1 MKIAALYDIHGNLP
15 ALNAVLED
23 LEHIQPDKFVIG
35 GDIVSGPMPEQ
46 TLQRLR
52 QIGEKAIFI
61 RGNGEREVV
70 AAFDGQLSALNL
82 SENARQITQW
92 VAQQLSQ
99 EQRDFLAHLPET
111 ATLNMAE
118 LGEILFCHATPRSD
132 LEIFTPRTPQE
143 RLRTLFHGVEQ
154 QIVVCG
160 HTHMQ
165 FDLRAGQQRI
175 LNAGSIGMPYADQ
188 PGAYWLLLGP
198 EGCEFHR
205 TSYDL
210 EAAAQAVRTS
220 GYPQAQEFAD
230 ENVLKIPTAEE
241 AMEVFKHMAT
251 AD

>member
-15 ALNAVLED
+15 ALNV
-23 LEHIQPDKFVIG
+23 
-35 GDIVSGPMPEQ
+35 
-46 TLQRLR
+46 
-52 QIGEKAIFI
+52 
-61 RGNGEREVV
+61 
-70 AAFDGQLSALNL
+70 
-82 SENARQITQW
+82 
-92 VAQQLSQ
+92 
-99 EQRDFLAHLPET
+99 
-111 ATLNMAE
+111 AE

-132 LEIFTPRTPQE
+132 MELFTPRTPQE

-205 TSYDL
+205 TTYNL

-241 AMEVFKHMAT
+241 AMEVFERMAT
-251 AD
+251 AGE